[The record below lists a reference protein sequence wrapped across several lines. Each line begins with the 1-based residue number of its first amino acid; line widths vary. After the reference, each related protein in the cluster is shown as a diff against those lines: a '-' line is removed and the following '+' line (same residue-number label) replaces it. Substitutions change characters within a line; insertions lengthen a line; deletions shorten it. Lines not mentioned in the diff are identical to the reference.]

1 MTLWNVAC
9 QALLSLEFYRQ
20 EYWSGLLF
28 APPGYL
34 PDPGLNPHFLLY
46 WQVDSLQLSHLGI
59 HFVGQSL
66 SHVQLFA
73 ARQVSLSF
81 TDLQS
86 LLKLMPV
93 ELVISSKHL
102 ILCHPFLLLSQH

>member
-1 MTLWNVAC
+1 MTPWNVAC
-9 QALLSLEFYRQ
+9 QALLSLGFYRQ
-20 EYWSGLLF
+20 EYWSGLPF

-34 PDPGLNPHFLLY
+34 SDPGLNPHFLLY
-46 WQVDSLQLSHLGI
+46 GQVDSLQLSHLGI
-59 HFVGQSL
+59 PFVGQSL
-66 SHVQLFA
+66 SHVRLFA
-73 ARQVSLSF
+73 ARQASLSF

-102 ILCHPFLLLSQH
+102 ILCHPLLLSQH